1 MHVPRRCRSGAKV
14 TDACRDL
21 PPHPLFALVTALGVL
36 GLLACT
42 EEPTTASLR
51 GETIEVIAVWQDAE
65 AEAFEQVLEAFEDRT
80 GATVE
85 FTSTAGRDIALVLDE
100 RLAEGTEPDVAILPQ
115 VGLLPDLA
123 ARGVILP
130 LDDLVG
136 DEVRTRYAPEWQRLG
151 SVDGQLYAVWF
162 KAANKSLVW
171 YSIGAFEQAGVIPPA
186 DLEGL
191 VQVARNLTASGT
203 PAFALPGA
211 PSDAWTLTDLFENVY
226 LRLAGSAQY
235 DALATHRIPWTDPS
249 VEEALATFA
258 SLLAPGQVATLP
270 TDSSFPDSVQAV
282 FSREPAAAMI
292 VEGDFVP
299 GVVAGRTDA
308 ELGVDVDVFAF
319 PEPGRE
325 RHVVGGGDAAVL
337 MRASP
342 GGEELV
348 RYLASAEAAETWAR
362 LGGFVSPNE
371 SVDLAAYPD
380 ETTRQIAR
388 ALLDAGG
395 GGFRFDLSDLQPA
408 SFGGGSSAALWVVLR
423 EVVTDP
429 SDLAAAARRLED
441 AAAAA
446 WAGRARDG

>member
-1 MHVPRRCRSGAKV
+1 M
-14 TDACRDL
+14 
-21 PPHPLFALVTALGVL
+21 
-36 GLLACT
+36 
-42 EEPTTASLR
+42 SLR

-65 AEAFEQVLEAFEDRT
+65 AEAFGEVLEAFEART

-85 FTSTAGRDIALVLDE
+85 FTSTAGRDISVVLDE
-100 RLAEGTEPDVAILPQ
+100 RLADRTQPDVAILPQ
-115 VGLLPDLA
+115 PGLLPDLA
-123 ARGVILP
+123 DRGAILP

-136 DEVRTRYAPEWQRLG
+136 DDVRAGYAPEWQRLG
-151 SVDGQLYAVWF
+151 SVDGELYGVWF

-191 VQVARNLTASGT
+191 VRIAGTLTASGT
-203 PAFALPGA
+203 PAFALPGT
-211 PSDAWTLTDLFENVY
+211 PGDAWTLTDLFENIY
-226 LRLAGSAQY
+226 LRLAGPARY
-235 DALATHRIPWTDPS
+235 DALAAHRIPWTDPS
-249 VEEALATFA
+249 VEAALATFA
-258 SLLAPGQVATLP
+258 ALLGPGRVALLP
-270 TDSSFPDSVQAV
+270 PDSTFPDSVRAV
-282 FSREPAAAMI
+282 FSTQPAAAMI

-299 GVVAGRTDA
+299 GVVAGSTDA

-337 MRASP
+337 MRPSP
-342 GGEELV
+342 GGKELV

-380 ETTRQIAR
+380 DTTRQIAR

-395 GGFRFDLSDLQPA
+395 GGFRFDLSDLQPV
-408 SFGGGSSAALWVVLR
+408 SFGGGSRAALWVVLR

-429 SDLAAAARRLED
+429 SDLAAAARRLEE
-441 AAAAA
+441 AATSA
-446 WAGRARDG
+446 WAGRERGG